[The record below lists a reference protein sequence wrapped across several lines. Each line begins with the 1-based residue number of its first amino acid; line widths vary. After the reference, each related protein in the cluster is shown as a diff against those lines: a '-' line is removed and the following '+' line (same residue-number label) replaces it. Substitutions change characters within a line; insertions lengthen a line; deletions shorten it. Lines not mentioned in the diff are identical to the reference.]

1 MKISMSYPR
10 VTAVAAAAALAGMA
24 AITVVPATAA
34 PAKASAGLSCSSTL
48 KIGFVTPLTGVAAF
62 LGQEQLTWAKY
73 AVATL
78 PAKLGL
84 KIKLV
89 PGDTPVEQ
97 GPAPAQ
103 TLAQKYVA
111 DKSVV
116 GVIGPST
123 SGAVAASSK
132 TYAQAGIVHISPS
145 ATRTTLTKGD
155 NQEATKAFFRV
166 VPADD
171 LQGPTDAN
179 YMIDTL
185 KVKNVVVIDFQEP
198 YSQGLGGE
206 VESALQK
213 AGVTTSHQSIA
224 NTVTDYSAFVTKVP
238 SAADIVFF
246 PTQSPAAAQAFAGQL
261 VEQGKKAKVFV
272 GDGGFGPGSFKAP
285 GSFASIFAPDVTTI
299 ATSKAIVAGWK
310 KANPGKTAGSFGPP
324 TYGAVQVLLQAIK
337 AACVAGKG
345 SIAKRS
351 AVISATRKVSISTGW
366 ILGGKF
372 NWSKVNTRDPDV
384 TKFYLY
390 EIQSDGSYKRVG

>member
-1 MKISMSYPR
+1 MKISMSFPR
-10 VTAVAAAAALAGMA
+10 ATAIAAAAALAGMA
-24 AITVVPATAA
+24 AVTVAPATAA
-34 PAKASAGLSCSSTL
+34 SKRSSAGLSCSSTL
-48 KIGFVTPLTGVAAF
+48 KIGFVTPLTGVAAY

-78 PAKLGL
+78 PAKYGL
-84 KIKLV
+84 KFKLV
-89 PGDTPVEQ
+89 PGVTPVEQ
-97 GPAPAQ
+97 GPAPAL

-111 DKSVV
+111 VKSVV
-116 GVIGPST
+116 GIIGPST
-123 SGAVAASSK
+123 SSAVAASSK
-132 TYAQAGIVHISPS
+132 TYNQAGIVQISPS

-155 NQEATKAFFRV
+155 NQEATKSFFRV

-171 LQGPTDAN
+171 LQGPTDAG
-179 YMIDTL
+179 YMTDTL

-206 VESALQK
+206 VENALQK

-224 NTVTDYSAFVTKVP
+224 NTVTDYSAYVTKVP

-272 GDGGFGPGSFKAP
+272 GDGGFGPGAFKAP
-285 GSFASIFAPDVTTI
+285 GSFASIFAPDVTTV
-299 ATSKAIVAGWK
+299 ASSKSIVDGWK

-324 TYGAVQVLLQAIK
+324 TYGAVQVMLTAIK
-337 AACVAGKG
+337 AACTAGKG
-345 SIAKRS
+345 TIAQRS
-351 AVISATRKVSISTGW
+351 AVVAATRKVTIDQGW

-372 NWSKVNTRDPDV
+372 RWSTTNTRDPSV